1 MMYQN
6 RIKFA
11 NESLLHFDTFE
22 NNQLL
27 IIRRMFQQLKA
38 FLLIYFLCY
47 SLAAS
52 AKGPGFPVR
61 YLGIEDGLSNNAVT
75 CITQDKYGFIWMGTY
90 DGLNRYDGYTFKVY
104 RNIWGDKNSLV
115 NNHIKSISASGGRIY
130 VGTEKGLMYFDYADS
145 RFHALYCY
153 NEKHQPIKIGFNI
166 NEIVADRSG
175 NIFATNG
182 TYGFLKFGKTDT
194 IGKEILYDVNKQ
206 RFNTLAARM
215 DKQGTVWVLVNGV
228 GLGRYDTAT
237 EKIKIV
243 APAMAYAGC
252 MTIDRNGKVIA
263 GAGNELLM
271 YDPVILKTAKLD
283 NGLNKVSSSNIFS
296 LTTTKN
302 GDIWIATNGGG
313 IKVWNPVANNLT
325 YITAGETPNS
335 LRSGAVDFV
344 YEDDES
350 RIWIAT
356 LRGGVNIIDRKQA
369 SFHLFAHDA
378 FNKNSVINNFILSF
392 CEDKQHN
399 VWVGTDG
406 GGLNYWNTKTNTFT
420 PYVHQN
426 VPGSISSN
434 FVVSIL
440 NDYTNKVWVATFN
453 GGIDAFDNA
462 TGQFKHYSCYNP
474 VEKKEE
480 RNFWKLYEDS
490 QHRLWA
496 GSTWGGALFL
506 YNRAKDQFELF
517 DNSLVNIHA
526 LFEDHAGNLWAGNY
540 NSLIKIDI
548 QHKKHQVYFI
558 GQAIRAITE
567 DDKHNFWVGTEGGGL
582 LQYDINSHQY
592 KRYTE
597 SAGLPSNTV
606 LNILVDN
613 SGNLWCSTYNGLSS
627 FNVTTKKIT
636 NYNASDG
643 LQSNQFNYNAALKLA
658 SGKMLFGGIKGFNL
672 FSADSIAPY
681 AHQPRLMLSDFKI
694 NNVSIELDSGYA
706 QRLPLN
712 ELKKVTIPFSQA
724 TLNISYTALEYT
736 FPEKISYAYYL
747 DGWDHGWNYVGKLK
761 SAYFSR
767 LNEGTYT
774 LKIKATNTEGQWT
787 ALPIAIKII
796 VLPPWYRTWWAYLI
810 YLSLIVAICYAFY
823 RYRLNQAR
831 LRFKVKLAN
840 LQVEKEKELNEK
852 KLTFFT
858 NVSHEFRT
866 PLTLIINPIKD
877 LLNQSKGNTE
887 ELSTIY
893 RNARRLL
900 GLVDHLLLFRKTES
914 ENASLKVSRLNFVT
928 LCNEVYSCFIQQAK
942 IKHLRYT
949 IEGGSDTIEV
959 YCDLEKIEIALFNL
973 ISNAIKFT
981 PDRGTIHVVIEQDD
995 VYVYFKVIDNGIGI
1009 NTEAGDRLFDKFY
1022 QAKDKNYFRKGFGIG
1037 LYLVKVF
1044 IESHKGNISYSNNP
1058 NGGTTFVLALPKGK
1072 AHFSGDIIV
1081 DDVVPDYTYV
1091 NELISE
1097 DNKDA
1102 IPEEDDL
1109 AALELF
1115 SSARHTLMVIDDN
1128 DQIRTYIKKIFTPGY
1143 NVIEAQDGTTGL
1155 ELIKKHIPDVII
1167 SDIVMDGISGL
1178 DLCRIVKE
1186 DQAISHIPV
1195 ILLTGDT
1202 TPDIML
1208 RSIDEGA
1215 IDFLRKPFDKELLI
1229 ARVKSVLRNK
1239 TELQNY
1245 FYKEVTKKSTGRSI
1259 SQENKDFLNNCIS
1272 VIEHYFTDDKFDV
1285 YVLAKEIG
1293 ISYATLFKRLKSIT
1307 GQSVNNFI
1315 RFVRLRKAAE
1325 LLIQT
1330 NCNVNEAAFQVG
1342 FSDVKY
1348 FREQFFKQYGI
1359 NPSDFIKKHRAS
1371 FQISYRMNE
1380 FEKNASK

>member
-1 MMYQN
+1 M
-6 RIKFA
+6 RKKIKYVF
-11 NESLLHFDTFE
+11 L
-22 NNQLL
+22 
-27 IIRRMFQQLKA
+27 LKA
-38 FLLIYFLCY
+38 CLYFSILLPFKAG
-47 SLAAS
+47 AATQQ
-52 AKGPGFPVR
+52 PIRV
-61 YLGIEDGLSNNAVT
+61 LNIDNGLSNNSVT
-75 CITQDKYGFIWMGTY
+75 CITKDKYGFMWMGTY
-90 DGLNRYDGYTFKVY
+90 DGLNRYDGYTFKVF

-115 NNHIKSISASGGRIY
+115 NNHIKSINAYGGRIY
-130 VGTEKGLMYFDYADS
+130 VGTEKGLMFFDYADS

-175 NIFATNG
+175 NIFVTNG

-194 IGKEILYDVNKQ
+194 IGKEITYDANKQ
-206 RFNTLAARM
+206 RFNTLATRI
-215 DKQGTVWVLVNGV
+215 DNRGTIWVLVSKI
-228 GLGRYDTAT
+228 GLGRYDAVN

-243 APAMAYAGC
+243 APELAYAGC
-252 MTIDRNGKVIA
+252 MTIDGKGKIIA
-263 GAGNELLM
+263 GSGNELLM
-271 YDPVILKTAKLD
+271 YDPVSLKTTKLD
-283 NGLNKVSSSNIFS
+283 NGLNKLTSNNIFS

-302 GDIWIATNGGG
+302 GDIWVATNGGG
-313 IKVWNPVANNLT
+313 IKVWNPSANSLT
-325 YITAGETPNS
+325 YINAGETPNS
-335 LRSGAVDFV
+335 LRSGAVDAV

-356 LRGGVNIIDRKQA
+356 LRGGVNIIDRKPV

-406 GGLNYWNTKTNTFT
+406 GGLNYWNTRTNTFEAYIHQDT
-420 PYVHQN
+420 P
-426 VPGSISSN
+426 GTISSN

-440 NDYTNKVWVATFN
+440 NDHTNKIWVATFN
-453 GGIDAFDNA
+453 GGIDAFDKV
-462 TGQFKHYSCYNP
+462 TRRFKHYSCYNSAD
-474 VEKKEE
+474 KKEE

-490 QHRLWA
+490 QHRMWA
-496 GSTWGGALFL
+496 ASTWGGALFL
-506 YNRAKDQFELF
+506 YNRNKDQFELF

-540 NSLIKIDI
+540 INLIKIDV
-548 QHKKHQVYFI
+548 QHKKHQFYFV

-567 DDKHNFWVGTEGGGL
+567 DSKRNLWVGTEGGGL
-582 LQYDINSHQY
+582 LQYDTNTHQY

-597 SAGLPSNTV
+597 SAGLPSNSI

-613 SGNLWCSTYNGLSS
+613 SGNLWCSTYNGLSN

-658 SGKMLFGGIKGFNL
+658 SGKMLFGGIKGFNF
-672 FSADSIAPY
+672 FSPDSIAPY
-681 AHQPRLMLSDFKI
+681 AHQPRLMLSDFTI
-694 NNVSIELDSGYA
+694 NNISIERDSTYE
-706 QRLPLN
+706 QKQPLN
-712 ELKKVTIPFSQA
+712 ELKEITIPFNQA
-724 TLNISYTALEYT
+724 TLNISYTALEYS

-747 DGWDHGWNYVGKLK
+747 EGWDHGWNYVGKLK

-774 LKIKATNTEGQWT
+774 LKIRATNTEGQW
-787 ALPIAIKII
+787 AAPPIAIKII
-796 VLPPWYRTWWAYLI
+796 VLPPWYRTWWAFLI
-810 YLSLIVAICYAFY
+810 YLSLVFAIAYAFY
-823 RYRLNQAR
+823 NYRVNQAK

-914 ENASLKVSRLNFVT
+914 ESTQLKVSKLNFVS
-928 LCNEVYSCFIQQAK
+928 LCKEVYSCFIQQAK
-942 IKHLRYT
+942 IKHLHYSL
-949 IEGGSDTIEV
+949 ESGVENMEV
-959 YCDLEKIEIALFNL
+959 YGDLEKIEIALFNL

-981 PDRGTIHVVIEQDD
+981 PDHGTIRIIIEQDD
-995 VYVYFKVIDNGIGI
+995 VLVYFKIMDSGIGI
-1009 NTEAGDRLFDKFY
+1009 NADVGDRLFDKFY

-1058 NGGTTFVLALPKGK
+1058 DGGTTFVLALQKGK
-1072 AHFSGDIIV
+1072 AHFSGDAIV
-1081 DDVVPDYTYV
+1081 DDAVPDYTYV
-1091 NELISE
+1091 NELIDD

-1102 IPEEDDL
+1102 VQEEDL

-1115 SSARHTLMVIDDN
+1115 SSAKYSLVVIDDN
-1128 DQIRTYIKKIFTPGY
+1128 DQIRSYIKKIFTPGY
-1143 NVIEAQDGTTGL
+1143 VVMEAQNGTAGL
-1155 ELIKKHIPDVII
+1155 ELIKKYMPDVIV
-1167 SDIVMDGISGL
+1167 SDIVMDGLSGL
-1178 DLCRIVKE
+1178 DLCRIIKE

-1208 RSIDEGA
+1208 KSIEEGA

-1245 FYKEVTKKSTGRSI
+1245 FYKEVTKNSTGRSI

-1272 VIEHYFTDDKFDV
+1272 VIEHYFTDNQFDV
-1285 YVLAKEIG
+1285 YVLAKEVG
-1293 ISYATLFKRLKSIT
+1293 ISYPTLFKRLKGIT

-1359 NPSDFIKKHRAS
+1359 NPSEFIKKHRAS

>member
-1 MMYQN
+1 M
-6 RIKFA
+6 RKKIKYVFLFKA
-11 NESLLHFDTFE
+11 YLYFSILLPFKVGAAT
-22 NNQLL
+22 QQP
-27 IIRRMFQQLKA
+27 IRVLN
-38 FLLIYFLCY
+38 I
-47 SLAAS
+47 
-52 AKGPGFPVR
+52 
-61 YLGIEDGLSNNAVT
+61 DNGLSNNSVT
-75 CITQDKYGFIWMGTY
+75 CITKDKYGFMWMGTY
-90 DGLNRYDGYTFKVY
+90 DGLNRYDGYTFKVF

-115 NNHIKSISASGGRIY
+115 NNHIKSINACDGRIY
-130 VGTEKGLMYFDYADS
+130 VGTEKGLMFFDYADS

-153 NEKHQPIKIGFNI
+153 NEQHQPVKIGFNI

-175 NIFATNG
+175 NVFVTNG

-194 IGKEILYDVNKQ
+194 IGKEIPYDTNKQ
-206 RFNTLAARM
+206 RFNTLATRI
-215 DKQGTVWVLVNGV
+215 DNRGTIWVLVSKI
-228 GLGRYDTAT
+228 GLGRYDAVN

-243 APAMAYAGC
+243 APELAYAGC
-252 MTIDRNGKVIA
+252 MTIDGKGKIIA
-263 GAGNELLM
+263 GSGNELFM
-271 YDPVILKTAKLD
+271 YDPVSLKTTKLD
-283 NGLNKVSSSNIFS
+283 NGLNKLTSNNIFS

-302 GDIWIATNGGG
+302 GDIWVATNGGG
-313 IKVWNPVANNLT
+313 IKVWNPSANNLT
-325 YITAGETPNS
+325 YINAGETPNS
-335 LRSGAVDFV
+335 LRSGAVDAV

-356 LRGGVNIIDRKQA
+356 LRGGVNIIDRKPV

-406 GGLNYWNTKTNTFT
+406 GGLNYWNTRTNTFETYIHQDT
-420 PYVHQN
+420 P
-426 VPGSISSN
+426 GTISSN

-440 NDYTNKVWVATFN
+440 NDYTNKIWVATFN
-453 GGIDAFDNA
+453 GGIDAFDNV
-462 TGQFKHYSCYNP
+462 TRRFKHYSCYNQ
-474 VEKKEE
+474 VDKKEE

-496 GSTWGGALFL
+496 ASTWGGALFL
-506 YNRAKDQFELF
+506 YNRNKDQFELF

-540 NSLIKIDI
+540 INLIKIDV
-548 QHKKHQVYFI
+548 QHKKHHFYFI

-567 DDKHNFWVGTEGGGL
+567 DSKRNLWVGTEGGGL
-582 LQYDINSHQY
+582 LQYDTNTYQY

-597 SAGLPSNTV
+597 SAGLPSNTI
-606 LNILVDN
+606 LNILIDN
-613 SGNLWCSTYNGLSS
+613 GGNLWCSTYNGLSN
-627 FNVTTKKIT
+627 FNVTTKKII

-658 SGKMLFGGIKGFNL
+658 SGKMLFGGIKGFNF
-672 FSADSIAPY
+672 FSPDSIAPY
-681 AHQPRLMLSDFKI
+681 AHQPRLMLSDFTI
-694 NNVSIELDSGYA
+694 NNVSIERDSTYE
-706 QRLPLN
+706 QKQPLN
-712 ELKKVTIPFSQA
+712 ELKEITIPFNQA
-724 TLNISYTALEYT
+724 TLNISYTALEYS

-747 DGWDHGWNYVGKLK
+747 EGWDHGWNYVGKLK

-774 LKIKATNTEGQWT
+774 LKIRATNTEGQW
-787 ALPIAIKII
+787 AAPPIAIKII
-796 VLPPWYRTWWAYLI
+796 VLPPWYRTWWAFLI
-810 YLSLIVAICYAFY
+810 YLSLVFAIAYAFY
-823 RYRLNQAR
+823 NYRVNQAK

-877 LLNQSKGNTE
+877 LLNQSKGNIE

-914 ENASLKVSRLNFVT
+914 ENTQLKVSKLNFVS
-928 LCNEVYSCFIQQAK
+928 LCKEVYSCFIQQAK
-942 IKHLRYT
+942 IKHLHYSL
-949 IEGGSDTIEV
+949 ESGVENMEV
-959 YCDLEKIEIALFNL
+959 YGDLEKIEIALFNL

-981 PDRGTIHVVIEQDD
+981 PDHGTIRIIIEQDD
-995 VYVYFKVIDNGIGI
+995 VLAYFKIMDSGIGI
-1009 NTEAGDRLFDKFY
+1009 NADVGDRLFDKFY

-1058 NGGTTFVLALPKGK
+1058 NGGTTFLLALLKGK
-1072 AHFSGDIIV
+1072 AHFSEDAIV
-1081 DDVVPDYTYV
+1081 DDAVPDYTYV
-1091 NELISE
+1091 NELIDD

-1102 IPEEDDL
+1102 EQEEDL

-1115 SSARHTLMVIDDN
+1115 SSAKYSLIVIDDN
-1128 DQIRTYIKKIFTPGY
+1128 DQIRSYIKKIFTPGY
-1143 NVIEAQDGTTGL
+1143 IVMEAQNGIAGL
-1155 ELIKKHIPDVII
+1155 ELIKKHMPDVII
-1167 SDIVMDGISGL
+1167 SDIVMDGLSGL
-1178 DLCRIVKE
+1178 DLCRIIKE

-1208 RSIDEGA
+1208 KSIEEGA

-1245 FYKEVTKKSTGRSI
+1245 FYKEVTKNSNGRSI

-1272 VIEHYFTDDKFDV
+1272 VIEHYFTDDQFDV

-1293 ISYATLFKRLKSIT
+1293 ISYPTLFKRLKGIT

-1330 NCNVNEAAFQVG
+1330 NRNVNETAFQVG

-1348 FREQFFKQYGI
+1348 FREQFFKQYGV
-1359 NPSDFIKKHRAS
+1359 NPSEFIKKHRAS

-1380 FEKNASK
+1380 FEKNSSK